1 MARRRPKYALGAAG
15 PRLALFL
22 FLPWALLAVAGGG
35 IHNHALAPTD
45 RQAAANSPDPSGAR
59 GLHQGSAPLSETPC
73 IACLWQIQ
81 SSATSHI
88 SPDTPSEPVVV
99 FRAAACESRLV
110 GADVL
115 SFDPR
120 APPLS

>member
-22 FLPWALLAVAGGG
+22 FLPWALLTVAGGG
-35 IHNHALAPTD
+35 VHNHALALTD
-45 RQAAANSPDPSGAR
+45 RQAAANSPDPSGAP
-59 GLHQGSAPLSETPC
+59 GLHQGSAASPDAPC
-73 IACLWQIQ
+73 IACLWQLQ

-88 SPDTPSEPVVV
+88 SPDIPAEPVAP
-99 FRAAACESRLV
+99 FRAFACKGHLRE
-110 GADVL
+110 ADAL